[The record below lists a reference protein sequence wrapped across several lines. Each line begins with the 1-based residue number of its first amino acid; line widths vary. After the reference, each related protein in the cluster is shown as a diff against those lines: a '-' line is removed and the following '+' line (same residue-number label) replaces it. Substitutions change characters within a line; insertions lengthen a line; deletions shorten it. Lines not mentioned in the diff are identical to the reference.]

1 MYNKG
6 PKLTGHDRAA
16 GWWTWQP
23 GHRAQGTAGTTGQVA
38 GGGGVTVLT
47 YRLDGKYLLDCTVWN
62 AGRERWSIEKGSGVL
77 TCCWQVGR

>member
-1 MYNKG
+1 MDVQQG
-6 PKLTGHDRAA
+6 AETDWHDRAA

-47 YRLDGKYLLDCTVWN
+47 YRLDGK
-62 AGRERWSIEKGSGVL
+62 
-77 TCCWQVGR
+77 